1 MEEQKKAKER
11 EEQIKLNGDIKG
23 HLFVKAE
30 WKNNGPYMP
39 PIKSENLFKKPKSAK
54 LRHKLTDQ
62 EETLM
67 LLKQLYIDVNDPRNE
82 TIIRNLRETKNEF
95 LVRLFHQDS
104 RNLLADEEP
113 FRHKL
118 LKARNRDVLF

>member
-1 MEEQKKAKER
+1 M
-11 EEQIKLNGDIKG
+11 
-23 HLFVKAE
+23 KAE
-30 WKNNGPYMP
+30 WKNNGPFMP

-54 LRHKLTDQ
+54 LRHKLTEE

-67 LLKQLYIDVNDPRNE
+67 LWKQLYSDVNDPRNE

-104 RNLLADEEP
+104 RNLLADDEP